1 MMPISGVYF
10 EILNST
16 FELKQK
22 KLNMVRKGIV
32 YGSSTA

>member
-1 MMPISGVYF
+1 MPISGVYF
-10 EILNST
+10 EILNSA